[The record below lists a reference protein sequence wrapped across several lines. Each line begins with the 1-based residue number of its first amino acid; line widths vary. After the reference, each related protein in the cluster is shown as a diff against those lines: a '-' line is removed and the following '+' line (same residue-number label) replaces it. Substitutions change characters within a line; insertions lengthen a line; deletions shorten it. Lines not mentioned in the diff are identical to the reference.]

1 MTHYTARQYLI
12 TLSRDPAVSYDLYGD
27 TRSSDVPLS
36 VINNLFL
43 CVYIYA
49 HKRKDCFVFSIT
61 PPATVMISETPA
73 RVYSR

>member
-43 CVYIYA
+43 CVYIYTRTQTKGLFCVLY
-49 HKRKDCFVFSIT
+49 H
-61 PPATVMISETPA
+61 PA
-73 RVYSR
+73 RNRHDLRDPSACI